1 MQLVFRY
8 VFLYNTFIPDKIGI
22 NTHIPRVVLMGN
34 QLGMEGRRTIYMR
47 EITLE
52 ELLEAGCHFGHQVTR
67 QNPKARDYVFEARD
81 NIHII
86 DLAKTKE
93 ELETAADFV
102 KSVAARGGNLIVVG
116 TKRQAK
122 GIVEAQVKR
131 AHEAGADGLYVVTN
145 RWIGGI
151 LTNFTEVA
159 KNYKKLDQFTKDLQ
173 DEAAQEGYTK
183 KEIGQWA
190 KEKAKLES
198 FYGGISGM
206 KGIPDALFIID
217 THMEDLAVR
226 EARKMSVPTV
236 GMVDTNADPTLIDY
250 PIPANDDAVGS
261 IELITT
267 YIIDA
272 WIEGKKEGAKKKEN
286 EELGI
291 TNKGNEEKTEKK
303 TSKKEEKTVEIEEKK
318 EESTVVAVEPKKR
331 GRKKKEVSENLN
343 S

>member
-1 MQLVFRY
+1 
-8 VFLYNTFIPDKIGI
+8 
-22 NTHIPRVVLMGN
+22 
-34 QLGMEGRRTIYMR
+34 MR

-67 QNPKARDYVFEARD
+67 QNPKARDYVFESRD

-93 ELETAADFV
+93 ELEAAGAFI
-102 KSVAARGGNLIVVG
+102 KSIAAKGGNIIVVG

-131 AHEAGADGLYVVTN
+131 ANEAGADGLYLVTN

-151 LTNFTEVA
+151 LTNFSEVA
-159 KNYKKLDQFTKDLQ
+159 KNYKKLEKLTKDLQ
-173 DEAAQEGYTK
+173 DESAQEGFTK
-183 KEIGQWA
+183 KEVGGWA

-198 FYGGISGM
+198 FYGGIAEM
-206 KGIPDALFIID
+206 KALPDALFIID

-226 EARKMSVPTV
+226 EAMKMHVPTV

-261 IELITT
+261 IELIAT

-272 WIEGKKEGAKKKEN
+272 WIEGKKEGVKAKEN
-286 EELGI
+286 ER
-291 TNKGNEEKTEKK
+291 KA
-303 TSKKEEKTVEIEEKK
+303 
-318 EESTVVAVEPKKR
+318 AVEVAEGEKAPKVEKILKEIPKEKLAEVSEPKTR
-331 GRKKKEVSENLN
+331 GRKKKSEE
-343 S
+343 SVA